1 MELGKITFN
10 QKYVIN
16 YRENQMDIYE
26 NKKIVTNFLI
36 LKYEFD
42 EYITD
47 IQFNPVLSDI
57 ILVSYFKGYCKIF
70 QIVENKIHEKIK
82 FEGIN
87 DQKIKISQFNDL
99 NVNIIA
105 SLSNTESI
113 IIWDIRDIKYINVL
127 KIEKEDIRII
137 NFKWNRLIKD
147 SIEIKTKKYIKL
159 IDIRSGKV
167 LRLLENDDIIK
178 NVLFLDDENI
188 IIEKNKIEKINIKTN
203 SSKSIECKKIKNFNV
218 SFINTNIL
226 IIFHIGE
233 IIFIDISKME
243 AINNS
248 DFTYN
253 RHYKYNFYNSDKDN
267 EILLYYFDENDYD
280 DDDNYYDNLIIKQK
294 SFSFNNRISKI
305 NEFTEMDNI
314 KNNFYD
320 KYEKKISKYISL
332 LNFKENIKEKKI
344 NSKKYMD
351 IEEISN
357 YFDKIKSIDIF
368 YRKDFVNY
376 IFGSKINIIK
386 DYNDILDKRNFKEI
400 IEYSELFKIDITK
413 RKDNMINQLRKSISD
428 KNNDDKNIDL
438 KISNDKSIFAK
449 KEKIKSFYIQ
459 LIKLLI
465 LDNSNE
471 KLIEIY
477 LIFLYL
483 YQKDLITI
491 TDKLEQFENEVQYY
505 HPCFSKIDY
514 KILFGLEKDG
524 EKDIILK
531 FLEEANRVN
540 KYIPDNKQFIELVMK
555 AKELV
560 KNVPDFNQPIEL
572 DNSNLELK
580 WHKIKISI
588 LAAFS
593 DIKLIDGEQDGLCRL
608 KKGVKTIMSKELLT
622 NEKIFNNK
630 DKLECTLI
638 LIINPCNAFSKD
650 FEFCSNLLLSEK
662 LNNESLLKI
671 KNKSIKDPD
680 NLCLENLSD
689 RFNEYNDNEKYNFE
703 YLVNNYVS
711 NQNEIKLF
719 LKNILKKKVFQEAYQ
734 ILFGNNNYKLLNE
747 RYLKEFIDKRL
758 KFAPIKPFNSAALTD
773 KMSLNTY
780 ISTKERVVQNEISK
794 KINII
799 LNTGCYVLI
808 EEHEIFHLLDCLP
821 HYENNC
827 SLSIKTP
834 RKKNFIGEVE
844 GGIYLEYLLFNK
856 VLQQINLEEILYILN
871 EKNYEKSLIDFREGF
886 EKLEKRDLI
895 IEGIFS
901 YYNSY
906 IDLSKIEQYR
916 LKNTFIN
923 VRNSTTYFPYSINI
937 KLKND
942 VIGNKPF
949 FSEES
954 N

>member
-1 MELGKITFN
+1 
-10 QKYVIN
+10 
-16 YRENQMDIYE
+16 
-26 NKKIVTNFLI
+26 
-36 LKYEFD
+36 
-42 EYITD
+42 
-47 IQFNPVLSDI
+47 
-57 ILVSYFKGYCKIF
+57 
-70 QIVENKIHEKIK
+70 
-82 FEGIN
+82 
-87 DQKIKISQFNDL
+87 
-99 NVNIIA
+99 
-105 SLSNTESI
+105 
-113 IIWDIRDIKYINVL
+113 
-127 KIEKEDIRII
+127 
-137 NFKWNRLIKD
+137 
-147 SIEIKTKKYIKL
+147 
-159 IDIRSGKV
+159 
-167 LRLLENDDIIK
+167 
-178 NVLFLDDENI
+178 
-188 IIEKNKIEKINIKTN
+188 
-203 SSKSIECKKIKNFNV
+203 
-218 SFINTNIL
+218 
-226 IIFHIGE
+226 
-233 IIFIDISKME
+233 
-243 AINNS
+243 
-248 DFTYN
+248 
-253 RHYKYNFYNSDKDN
+253 
-267 EILLYYFDENDYD
+267 
-280 DDDNYYDNLIIKQK
+280 
-294 SFSFNNRISKI
+294 
-305 NEFTEMDNI
+305 
-314 KNNFYD
+314 
-320 KYEKKISKYISL
+320 
-332 LNFKENIKEKKI
+332 
-344 NSKKYMD
+344 
-351 IEEISN
+351 
-357 YFDKIKSIDIF
+357 
-368 YRKDFVNY
+368 
-376 IFGSKINIIK
+376 
-386 DYNDILDKRNFKEI
+386 
-400 IEYSELFKIDITK
+400 
-413 RKDNMINQLRKSISD
+413 
-428 KNNDDKNIDL
+428 
-438 KISNDKSIFAK
+438 
-449 KEKIKSFYIQ
+449 
-459 LIKLLI
+459 
-465 LDNSNE
+465 
-471 KLIEIY
+471 
-477 LIFLYL
+477 
-483 YQKDLITI
+483 
-491 TDKLEQFENEVQYY
+491 
-505 HPCFSKIDY
+505 
-514 KILFGLEKDG
+514 
-524 EKDIILK
+524 
-531 FLEEANRVN
+531 
-540 KYIPDNKQFIELVMK
+540 
-555 AKELV
+555 
-560 KNVPDFNQPIEL
+560 
-572 DNSNLELK
+572 
-580 WHKIKISI
+580 
-588 LAAFS
+588 
-593 DIKLIDGEQDGLCRL
+593 
-608 KKGVKTIMSKELLT
+608 MSKELLT